1 MKWLRYSGITLGMTL
16 NPYHWT
22 FAAHYIKPTDM
33 DPCQYGFY
41 VSLGF
46 VWLRVWIDNG
56 DW

>member
-1 MKWLRYSGITLGMTL
+1 MKWLRYSGITLGMSL

-22 FAAHYIKPTDM
+22 FTAHCIKPTDM

>member
-1 MKWLRYSGITLGMTL
+1 MKWLRYSGISLGVTL
-16 NPYHWT
+16 NPFHW
-22 FAAHYIKPTDM
+22 ALDGRWIKPTDM